1 MIMHIV
7 TFSWHAGTTDDQVT
21 ELTHALDALAPLVP
35 ELRSYRHGP
44 DMGLRE
50 SNADYAVAA
59 TLDTPEQLPDYLE
72 HPEHVRIVRKI
83 LTPMLAHRQAV
94 QIAVPAAPGSH
105 GLGAV

>member
-7 TFSWHAGTTDDQVT
+7 TFSWREGTTDDQVT

-35 ELRSYRHGP
+35 ELRSYRHGR
-44 DMGLRE
+44 DMRLRD
-50 SNADYAVAA
+50 SNADYAVVA

-72 HPEHVRIVRKI
+72 HPEHVRIVREI
-83 LTPMLAHRQAV
+83 LTPMLAQRQAV
-94 QIAVPAAPGSH
+94 QIAVPAAPGGH